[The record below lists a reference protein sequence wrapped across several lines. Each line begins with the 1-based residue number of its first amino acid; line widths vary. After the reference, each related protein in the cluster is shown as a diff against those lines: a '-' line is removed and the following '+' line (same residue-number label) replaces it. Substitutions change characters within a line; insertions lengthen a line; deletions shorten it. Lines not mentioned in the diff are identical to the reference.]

1 MAMFNLL
8 PIQLALSPGESVV
21 LWQSRMPENKS
32 RAIPIIEI
40 LPENHTGVK
49 LNYYHRRGVFTYD
62 RYGMKNLINQKGKW
76 IDFYC

>member
-8 PIQLALSPGESVV
+8 PIQLALSSGENVV
-21 LWQSRMPENKS
+21 LWQSRSVEKKS

-40 LPENHTGVK
+40 LPENHIGVK
-49 LNYYHRRGVFTYD
+49 LDYYHRRGVFTYD